1 MSTPSS
7 ATIDDTFMERALF
20 LAERGRGRTAPN
32 PIVGAVVVSPD
43 GVVVG
48 QGAHLEAGGPHAEVH
63 ALEAAGDRAS
73 GATLYVTLEPC
84 SHAGRTG
91 PCVERITAAGIA
103 RVVYATAD
111 PNPRV
116 SGQGGDY
123 LRAHGVAVTTDVGR
137 AEALRQHAP
146 FFTWVTARRPF
157 VTLKM
162 AMSSDGFAGRPD
174 RRVTL
179 TGPAADRWTH
189 RQRAEVDAIAVGSET
204 VRVDNP
210 RLTARG
216 AFRFRPLTRV
226 IFDWRARVAPTAA
239 VFSTL
244 DAGPVIIVMAARA
257 ADERRADVLALERRG
272 VIVETV
278 EPHDLPAVLHR
289 LAERE
294 IVSLLLEG
302 GPGLAAAFA
311 DAGLVDRVEVIAT
324 SCVLGQGVRWD
335 SASVSDL
342 LRRRRP
348 RVTPLGQD
356 NLLEF
361 DVHGTH

>member
-1 MSTPSS
+1 
-7 ATIDDTFMERALF
+7 MERALF
-20 LAERGRGRTAPN
+20 LAERGRGRTTPN

-43 GVVVG
+43 GIVVG

-63 ALEAAGDRAS
+63 ALEAAGERAK

-84 SHAGRTG
+84 SHTGRTG

-116 SGQGGDY
+116 SGKGAEY
-123 LRAHGVAVTTDVGR
+123 LRTHGVAVTTDV
-137 AEALRQHAP
+137 AQADALRQHAP

-162 AMSSDGFAGRPD
+162 AASSDGFAGLPD

-204 VRVDNP
+204 VRIDNP

-216 AFRFRPLTRV
+216 AYRFRPLTRV
-226 IFDWRARVAPTAA
+226 VFDWRARLAPAAA

-244 DAGPVIIVMAARA
+244 DAGPVIMVVTARA
-257 ADERRADVLALERRG
+257 ADEHRANVTALERRG
-272 VIVETV
+272 VTIETC
-278 EPHDLPAVLHR
+278 EHRDLPAVLHR
-289 LAERE
+289 LAERN

-302 GPGLAAAFA
+302 GPRLALAFA
-311 DAGLVDRVEVIAT
+311 EAGLVDRVELIVT
-324 SCVLGQGVRWD
+324 SQVLGQGVRWD
-335 SASVSDL
+335 AVSGL
-342 LRRRRP
+342 LLNRPP
-348 RVTPLGQD
+348 RVTMLGPD

-361 DVHGTH
+361 DVHRTH